1 MEYSPVPT
9 KKFMPRF
16 DRVEP
21 LILDATA
28 ITEYKDCP
36 RRYFF
41 KIVLGFTPKETA
53 VYFTFGTAYHKF
65 REELELNKGDFKG
78 ALLRALTY
86 WDKTQGDDPVVGSSK
101 FDFMTRLRLMQS
113 CKIGY
118 EHYLKEK
125 TQGII
130 EVLSVEQ
137 PFNVELK
144 PGTGHY
150 TSGRFDQIIRRHGKV
165 WGRDFKTTS
174 KPLAYYERGCT
185 PNDQFTRYTFAE
197 SLLTGERVQGQ
208 FIEVLFNAK
217 GPKKSPTIENTGP
230 VITTFMVSRTDFE
243 IADWLEDEIFLR
255 DTIQKSREEDRWPKN
270 EKSCTFCIFHSVC
283 KIGSEGGQMNRLLTE
298 FVQREWDNTKV
309 GVDD

>member
-9 KKFMPRF
+9 RQFMSKY

-65 REELELNKGDFKG
+65 REELELTKDFMSG
-78 ALLRALTY
+78 VRRALAY
-86 WDKTQGDDPVVGSSK
+86 WDKVQGDDPVVGTSK
-101 FDFMTRLRLMQS
+101 FDFMTRLRLLQS
-113 CKIGY
+113 MKVGFD
-118 EHYLKEK
+118 HWTKEK
-125 TQGII
+125 ANGNI

-137 PFNVELK
+137 PFNVELT
-144 PGTGHY
+144 PGSGHR
-150 TSGRFDQIIRRHGKV
+150 TSGRFDQIIRWNGKV

-174 KPLAYYERGCT
+174 KPLAFYDRGIT
-185 PNDQFTRYTFAE
+185 PNDQFTRYTYAE
-197 SLLTGERVQGQ
+197 SLLAGERVQGQ
-208 FIEVLFNAK
+208 LIEVLYNSAGTKKAK
-217 GPKKSPTIENTGP
+217 GTDGGP
-230 VITTFMVSRTDFE
+230 IIKPFVASRTDFE
-243 IADWLEDEIFLR
+243 LQDWLEDELFLR
-255 DTIQKSREEDRWPKN
+255 ESLQRSREADRWPKN
-270 EKSCTFCIFHSVC
+270 EKSCTFCIFHSTC
-283 KIGSEGGQMNRLLTE
+283 KLGTEAAQMNKLNAE
-298 FVQREWDNTKV
+298 FEIREWDNTKV

>member
-9 KKFMPRF
+9 RKFMPRF

-28 ITEYKDCP
+28 MNEYKDCA

-53 VYFTFGTAYHKF
+53 PYFTFGTAYHKF
-65 REELELNKGDFKG
+65 REELELNKGDFKS
-78 ALLRALTY
+78 AMLRGLAY
-86 WDKTQGDDPVVGSSK
+86 WDKTQGDDPHPDTKWG
-101 FDFMTRLRLMQS
+101 FMTRMRLMQS
-113 CKIGY
+113 MKVGY
-118 EHYLKEK
+118 DHERKEK
-125 TQGII
+125 DQGNI

-137 PFNVELK
+137 AFNVELV
-144 PGTGHY
+144 PGSGEY
-150 TSGRFDQIIRRHGKV
+150 TSGRFDQIIRRNGKV

-174 KPLAYYERGCT
+174 KLLMYYERGLT

-197 SLLTGERVQGQ
+197 SQLAGERVQGQ
-208 FIEVLFNAK
+208 LIEVLYNNK

-230 VITTFMVSRTDFE
+230 LIKTFIVSRTDFE
-243 IADWLEDEIFLR
+243 LADWLNNEMFNRKIMKL
-255 DTIQKSREEDRWPKN
+255 SREEDTWPMN
-270 EKSCTFCIFHSVC
+270 EKGCTFCPFHSVC
-283 KIGSEGGQMNRLLTE
+283 KLGSEGAQMNKLNSE

>member
-1 MEYSPVPT
+1 MEYALVPT
-9 KKFMPRF
+9 RKFMPRF

-21 LILDATA
+21 KILDATA
-28 ITEYKDCP
+28 MNEYKDCP

-78 ALLRALTY
+78 ALLRALAY
-86 WDKTQGDDPVVGSSK
+86 WDKEQGDDPPVGSGK
-101 FDFMTRLRLMQS
+101 WEFMTRLRLMQS
-113 CKIGY
+113 CKFGFDQY
-118 EHYLKEK
+118 TKEK
-125 TQGII
+125 EQGFI

-137 PFNVELK
+137 PFNVELV
-144 PGTGHY
+144 PGSGEY
-150 TSGRFDQIIRRHGKV
+150 TSGRFDQIIRRNGKV

-174 KPLAYYERGCT
+174 KQLMYYERGLT

-208 FIEVLFNAK
+208 LIEVLFNAK
-217 GPKKSPTIENTGP
+217 GTKAGTNSGP
-230 VITTFMVSRTDFE
+230 EIRTYIVSRTDFE
-243 IADWLEDEIFLR
+243 LADWLQNELFMRKTL
-255 DTIQKSREEDRWPKN
+255 QSSREADVWPMN
-270 EKSCTFCIFHSVC
+270 EKGCTFCQFHSVC
-283 KIGSEGGQMNRLLTE
+283 KMGNEGAQANKLMSE
-298 FVQREWDNTKV
+298 FVVREWDNTKV